1 MKIKLL
7 ALAVLLAAAPAL
19 AQQDLGTEEQRAEG
33 NKLYDKYCSQC
44 HGDAGDGEGV
54 ATPYVLPKPRD
65 FTSGKYKIRTTPSGQ
80 LPTHQDLKDIIR
92 NGMPY
97 SSMPA
102 WPQFTEA
109 EKAEMST
116 EEKADIYNAS
126 VAQEEDRVTCRRVTP
141 TGSHRSK
148 TICRT
153 VSEAEIERDAA
164 QETLRK
170 GRGTSYKPGN

>member
-1 MKIKLL
+1 MFHRFF
-7 ALAVLLAAAPAL
+7 ALFAVVLIAGCASTDAPMNETAP
-19 AQQDLGTEEQRAEG
+19 
-33 NKLYDKYCSQC
+33 KY
-44 HGDAGDGEGV
+44 
-54 ATPYVLPKPRD
+54 
-65 FTSGKYKIRTTPSGQ
+65 
-80 LPTHQDLKDIIR
+80 
-92 NGMPY
+92 
-97 SSMPA
+97 
-102 WPQFTEA
+102 TEA